1 MRLYVLI
8 ERLTLLR
15 GVAMSILYMLMGVI
29 KYSQTYDCSDLIL
42 VTRNTQRIRYI
53 QERYRE
59 LLRIVNLIMIQSNR
73 LTLNILSVKP
83 IDIKHIALFYYKH

>member
-15 GVAMSILYMLMGVI
+15 GVAMSILYMLMGDQI
-29 KYSQTYDCSDLIL
+29 FTNIRLLRFDT

-53 QERYRE
+53 QERCRG
-59 LLRIVNLIMIQSNR
+59 LLRIVNLTMIQSNQ

>member
-1 MRLYVLI
+1 MKDIRF
-8 ERLTLLR
+8 
-15 GVAMSILYMLMGVI
+15 ILWL
-29 KYSQTYDCSDLIL
+29 SLFLFDT

-53 QERYRE
+53 QERCRG
-59 LLRIVNLIMIQSNR
+59 LLRIVNLTTIQSNR